1 MPIHKAAAH
10 QLGQGRVQAAQ
21 CRAMLWGR
29 HRAGRGS
36 HIWEASHR
44 NALLNRG
51 RLAIPQPLGAE
62 GVVSVHEKLED
73 QHAQAKRIVFG
84 LTVDPAHRYALQL
97 GRGIFVFSYR
107 ARVQDHLPVYLFL
120 YATSFWQVLALG
132 ALTML
137 PNTFLNPSFQAMFT
151 DMVPREKRGRMIAAL
166 GGGGV
171 WFMGGAWGTGVIAM
185 LSMTAGSLL
194 SGYVYRFNSSLP
206 WVILSAS
213 LVLLGVL
220 FITQIKESD
229 KVED

>member
-1 MPIHKAAAH
+1 MILLVNGAINVTLSLPA
-10 QLGQGRVQAAQ
+10 GGFVD
-21 CRAMLWGR
+21 R
-29 HRAGRGS
+29 HSKRLVAG
-36 HIWEASHR
+36 IC
-44 NALLNRG
+44 L
-51 RLAIPQPLGAE
+51 ILGA
-62 GVVSVHEKLED
+62 V
-73 QHAQAKRIVFG
+73 
-84 LTVDPAHRYALQL
+84 
-97 GRGIFVFSYR
+97 
-107 ARVQDHLPVYLFL
+107 PVYLFL

-132 ALTML
+132 ILTML
-137 PNTFLNPSFQAMFT
+137 PNTFLNPSFQAMFM

-171 WFMGGAWGTGVIAM
+171 WFMGSAWGTGVIAM

-220 FITQIKESD
+220 FITQIKESE